1 MRVVK
6 REREWRSFF
15 ENHNESC
22 TKDISGERGSAL
34 FLASAFGKESRQ
46 SHIIANTLRERRAQF
61 RVLLSFLI
69 WNGWH
74 THTEAKRSRKRG
86 LLVRGSGKKQSSLLF
101 LSGRIMLRW
110 ANLHFISILV
120 HPLKPHTLHANETGP
135 RRPTRSPLYL
145 LRWQFSH
152 KL

>member
-74 THTEAKRSRKRG
+74 THR
-86 LLVRGSGKKQSSLLF
+86 GKKEQKKGVTCAREWEKAVVSL
-101 LSGRIMLRW
+101 
-110 ANLHFISILV
+110 
-120 HPLKPHTLHANETGP
+120 
-135 RRPTRSPLYL
+135 
-145 LRWQFSH
+145 FSFFQGV
-152 KL
+152 